1 MSPDHREQNWLNRLQ
16 ASGYRLTSARIAVV
30 QVMSKGKRALLPMD
44 AFLEARKLC
53 SSLGLV
59 TVYRTLEKLEELGCV
74 VRVHSPNGCGAYLAA
89 AEGHEHLI
97 ICTRCQKAEYFKG
110 DDLHPLMERVAK
122 ERGYSVQDH
131 WLQLFGLCSD
141 CLEQA

>member
-1 MSPDHREQNWLNRLQ
+1 MAETRKEHVWIDALRY
-16 ASGYRLTSARIAVV
+16 SGYRVTPARLAVV
-30 QVMSKGKRALLPMD
+30 KVIAASQRALLPLD
-44 AFLEARKLC
+44 AYLEARKLC